1 MRKADLILDISKK
14 TGISKIDVM
23 VTLENF
29 FTEIKDSLTNGENI
43 YVRGFG
49 SFIVKKRNAPI
60 GRNVKKNTIVQVPER
75 LVPFFKPAK
84 EFMLAV
90 RNENHFANKEK
101 LASPIP
107 VMQ

>member
-49 SFIVKKRNAPI
+49 SFIVKKRM
-60 GRNVKKNTIVQVPER
+60 
-75 LVPFFKPAK
+75 LL
-84 EFMLAV
+84 LAV
-90 RNENHFANKEK
+90 
-101 LASPIP
+101 
-107 VMQ
+107 M